1 MYFDEKFYINN
12 EIYCEAYIPQK
23 DCPVVIYAHSLGM
36 SYRSGY
42 EYFRELL
49 KRNIGCVTFDFRGGG
64 YSSKSK
70 GETTEMSLISEAN
83 DIINVFKHDNPLL
96 SL

>member
-1 MYFDEKFYINN
+1 MYFDEKFFIND

-49 KRNIGCVTFDFRGGG
+49 KQNIGCVTFDFGGWRIFI
-64 YSSKSK
+64 KK
-70 GETTEMSLISEAN
+70 QRQN
-83 DIINVFKHDNPLL
+83 NRNVPHQ
-96 SL
+96 